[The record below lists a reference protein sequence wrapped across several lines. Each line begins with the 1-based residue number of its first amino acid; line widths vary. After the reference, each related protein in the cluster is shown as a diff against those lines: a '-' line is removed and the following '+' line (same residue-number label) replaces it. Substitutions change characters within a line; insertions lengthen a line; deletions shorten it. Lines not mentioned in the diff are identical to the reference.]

1 MSIPATHSAI
11 VSTEP
16 GSVDADSSFVQIE
29 RETPSPTG
37 FDILVR
43 VDAVS
48 VNPVDTK
55 VRSSFEPSDGPK
67 VLGFD
72 AVGEVVAVGADA
84 RVYVPGDRVFY
95 AGSIAR
101 DGSNAEY
108 QLVDERIVGHAPS
121 SLSAADAAA
130 VPLTAITAWES
141 LFVRLGL
148 GKDSTGTLLVMGAAG
163 GTGSMVIQLARALT
177 SLTVVAA
184 ASRGESRDW
193 ATDMGAHHV
202 VDRHSLVDEVG
213 ALAPDGVEYVF
224 SPFSDGNVDA
234 YAAVMA
240 VHGQVVAIDDPVGLD
255 LMPLKAKSQTWHWE
269 LMFTV
274 PLSLPES
281 TSQRAILDE
290 VSRLI
295 DDGTLRSTRTTT
307 LSPLDVDTLR
317 DAHRRVESG
326 GTIGKVVV
334 VR

>member
-11 VSTEP
+11 VSVEP
-16 GSVDADSSFVQIE
+16 DSPFVQIE

-37 FDILVR
+37 FDVLVR

-55 VRSSFEPSDGPK
+55 VRSSFDPSDGPK

-72 AVGEVVAVGADA
+72 AVGEVVAVGSDA
-84 RVYVPGDRVFY
+84 RIFEPGDRVFY

-101 DGSNAEY
+101 DGSNAQY

-121 SLSAADAAA
+121 SLSAEDAAA

-163 GTGSMVIQLARALT
+163 GTGSMIIQLARALT

-193 ATDMGAHHV
+193 ATEMGAHHV

-224 SPFSDGNVDA
+224 SPFSEGNVDA

-274 PLSLPES
+274 PLSLPKS
-281 TSQRAILDE
+281 TSQHTILDE

-307 LSPLDVDTLR
+307 LSPFDVDTLQ